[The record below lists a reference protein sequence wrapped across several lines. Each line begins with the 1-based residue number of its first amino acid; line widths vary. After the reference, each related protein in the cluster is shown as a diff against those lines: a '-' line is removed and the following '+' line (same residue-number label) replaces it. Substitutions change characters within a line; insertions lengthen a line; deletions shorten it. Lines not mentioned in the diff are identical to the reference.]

1 MKTTVRTL
9 IGTLLIATLL
19 QGCATQNERVRVNN
33 VAWYPN
39 QVVDVDA
46 ILNTPTPEGVTRLVF
61 YRPMDEDDSRT
72 GANIAINDD
81 YQVSLHP
88 GSFTTVY
95 SCIGDNRLSSKSS
108 ELNTNDLLLDNKV
121 SDIKNKETYYF
132 EINVN
137 ENRVVKAKRVSENQA
152 RAAMAGMSYQS
163 HQISKVIPHCKAR
176 PQQPKPQLPST
187 PILEEKVTI
196 NLQVLFENDKSVVK
210 PRYLRDL
217 STAAEFMQKYSDTTV
232 VIEGHTD
239 SNASD
244 AYNIALSKR
253 RAQAVK
259 EVFINQYGISPAR
272 IQAVGYGES
281 RPIASNATAEGRQMN
296 RRVVAVIQQT

>member
-19 QGCATQNERVRVNN
+19 QGCATQNGMVRVND
-33 VAWYPN
+33 VAWHPSE
-39 QVVDVDA
+39 VVDVDA
-46 ILNTPTPEGVTRLVF
+46 ILNTATPEGTTRLVF

-72 GANIAINDD
+72 GVNIAINDD

-88 GSFTTVY
+88 GSFTAVY
-95 SCIGDNRLSSKSS
+95 SCIGDNRVSSKSS
-108 ELNTNDLLLDNKV
+108 ELHTNDLLLDHKV
-121 SDIKNKETYYF
+121 SNIKNKETQYF

-137 ENRVVKAKRVSENQA
+137 ENRVATSKRVSEDQA
-152 RAAMAGMSYQS
+152 RAAMAGMSYQT
-163 HQISKVIPHCKAR
+163 HQISKVIPHCALR
-176 PQQPKPQLPST
+176 PQPKPQPPSV

-196 NLQVLFENDKSVVK
+196 KLQVLFDNDKSVVK
-210 PRYLRDL
+210 PQYLSEL
-217 STAAEFMQKYSDTTV
+217 FTAAEFMQKYSDTTV
-232 VIEGHTD
+232 IIEGHTD

-244 AYNIALSKR
+244 AYNIALSER

-259 EVFINQYGISPAR
+259 EVFINQFGISPAR
-272 IQAVGYGES
+272 IQAIGYGES

-296 RRVVAVIQQT
+296 RRVVAVIQQK

>member
-1 MKTTVRTL
+1 MKISAKRW
-9 IGTLLIATLL
+9 IGTLLVASML
-19 QGCATQNERVRVNN
+19 QGCATEEGMVRVNN
-33 VAWYPN
+33 VAWCPN
-39 QVVDVDA
+39 KVVDVDT
-46 ILNTPTPEGVTRLVF
+46 ILNTLTPEGTARLVF

-72 GANIAINDD
+72 GVNIAINDD

-88 GSFTTVY
+88 GSFTTDY
-95 SCIGDNRLSSKSS
+95 SCIGDNRLSNRSS
-108 ELNTNDLLLDNKV
+108 ELNTNDLLLKHNT
-121 SDIKNKETYYF
+121 STLKNKETQYY

-137 ENRVVKAKRVSENQA
+137 KNRVAKSKRVSEDQA
-152 RAAMAGMSYQS
+152 RAAMAGMTYQS
-163 HQISKVIPHCKAR
+163 HQISKVIPNCALR
-176 PQQPKPQLPST
+176 PQPKPQPPSA

-196 NLQVLFENDKSVVK
+196 NLQVLFDNDKSVVK
-210 PRYLRDL
+210 PQYLRDL

-296 RRVVAVIQQT
+296 RRVVAVIQQK

>member
-1 MKTTVRTL
+1 MRITARTL

-19 QGCATQNERVRVNN
+19 QGCATQNGMVRVND
-33 VAWYPN
+33 VAWYPKE
-39 QVVDVDA
+39 VVDVDA
-46 ILNTPTPEGVTRLVF
+46 ILNTATPEGTTRLVF

-72 GANIAINDD
+72 GVNIAINDD

-88 GSFTTVY
+88 GNFTTVY

-108 ELNTNDLLLDNKV
+108 ELHTNDLLLDHKV
-121 SDIKNKETYYF
+121 SNIKNKETQYF

-137 ENRVVKAKRVSENQA
+137 ENRVATSKRVSEDQA
-152 RAAMAGMSYQS
+152 RAAMAGMSYQT
-163 HQISKVIPHCKAR
+163 HQISKVIPHCALR
-176 PQQPKPQLPST
+176 PQPKPQPPSA

-196 NLQVLFENDKSVVK
+196 NLQVLFDNDKSVVK
-210 PRYLRDL
+210 PQYLRDL

-244 AYNIALSKR
+244 AYNIALSER

-259 EVFINQYGISPAR
+259 EVFINQFGINPSR

-296 RRVVAVIQQT
+296 RRVVAVIQQK

>member
-1 MKTTVRTL
+1 MKISAKRW
-9 IGTLLIATLL
+9 IGTLLVASML
-19 QGCATQNERVRVNN
+19 QGCATQEGMVRVNN

-39 QVVDVDA
+39 KVVDVDT
-46 ILNTPTPEGVTRLVF
+46 ILNTPTPEGATRLVF
-61 YRPMDEDDSRT
+61 YRPMDDDDSRT
-72 GANIAINDD
+72 GVNIAINDD

-95 SCIGDNRLSSKSS
+95 SCIGDNRLSNRSS
-108 ELNTNDLLLDNKV
+108 ELNTNDLLLKHKT
-121 SDIKNKETYYF
+121 STLKNQETQYY

-137 ENRVVKAKRVSENQA
+137 KNRVARSKRVSEDQA
-152 RAAMAGMSYQS
+152 RAAMAGMTYQS
-163 HQISKVIPHCKAR
+163 HQISKVIPNCAPR
-176 PQQPKPQLPST
+176 PQPKPQPPSA

-196 NLQVLFENDKSVVK
+196 NLQVLFDNDKSVVK
-210 PRYLRDL
+210 PQYLRDL

-259 EVFINQYGISPAR
+259 EVFVNQYGISPAR

-296 RRVVAVIQQT
+296 RRVVAVIQQK

>member
-1 MKTTVRTL
+1 MRITARTL

-19 QGCATQNERVRVNN
+19 QGCATQNGMVRVND
-33 VAWYPN
+33 VAWYPKE
-39 QVVDVDA
+39 VVDVDA
-46 ILNTPTPEGVTRLVF
+46 ILNTATPEGTTRLVF

-72 GANIAINDD
+72 GVNIAINDD

-88 GSFTTVY
+88 GNFTTVY

-108 ELNTNDLLLDNKV
+108 ELHTNDLLLDHKV
-121 SDIKNKETYYF
+121 SNIKNKETQYF

-137 ENRVVKAKRVSENQA
+137 ENRVATSKRVSEDQA
-152 RAAMAGMSYQS
+152 RAAMAGMSYQT
-163 HQISKVIPHCKAR
+163 HQISKVIPHCALC
-176 PQQPKPQLPST
+176 PQPKPQPPSA

-196 NLQVLFENDKSVVK
+196 NLQVLFDNDKSVVK
-210 PRYLRDL
+210 PQYLRDL

-244 AYNIALSKR
+244 AYNIALSER

-259 EVFINQYGISPAR
+259 EVFINQFGISPSR

-296 RRVVAVIQQT
+296 RRVVAVIQQK

>member
-1 MKTTVRTL
+1 MKTTIKTL
-9 IGTLLIATLL
+9 IGTLLIATLS
-19 QGCATQNERVRVNN
+19 QGCATQNEMVRVNN
-33 VAWYPN
+33 VAWHPSE
-39 QVVDVDA
+39 VVDVEA
-46 ILNTPTPEGVTRLVF
+46 ILNTPTPEGTIRLVL
-61 YRPMDEDDSRT
+61 YRPMDDDDSRT
-72 GANIAINDD
+72 GVNIAVNDD

-88 GSFTTVY
+88 GNFTTVY

-108 ELNTNDLLLDNKV
+108 ELNTNDLLLDHKV

-137 ENRVVKAKRVSENQA
+137 KNRVAKSKRVSENQA

-163 HQISKVIPHCKAR
+163 HQISKVIPHCDLR
-176 PQQPKPQLPST
+176 PQPKPQPPSV

-196 NLQVLFENDKSVVK
+196 NLQVLFDNDKSVVK
-210 PRYLRDL
+210 PQYLRDL

-259 EVFINQYGISPAR
+259 EVFINQFGISPAR

-281 RPIASNATAEGRQMN
+281 RPIASNTTAEGRQMN
-296 RRVVAVIQQT
+296 RRVVAVIQQR